1 MGLFD
6 GLKRQFRSVIQWE
19 NPEADALFY
28 QWSDNGD
35 EIKDASKLIVGP
47 GQGCLFVY
55 QGKVE
60 ALIEQEGMVNLKTDN
75 IPFWTTLSKFM
86 QFFES
91 EHKVG
96 IYFFKRTVILD
107 QKWGTSSI
115 IKYLDPSY
123 KFPVGL
129 RAFGN
134 FSYRIKDPGNFFVNV
149 VGSNSSFSTE
159 QFKSVISSRFNQPL
173 TDFLAT
179 SRFSYLEI
187 DSNLEEIAAG
197 MVEKLRGE
205 FAPFGFEMTDF
216 RIEGSSFD
224 PETQKRVNRIADMT
238 AEAQAAQAVGLN
250 YAQVQQL
257 EAMREAARNEGGG
270 AGMGMGLG
278 AGISFGQNMAQALN
292 QNATHPSNAP
302 NQASPT
308 VAADPMA
315 KLAQLKQMLEAE
327 LITAEEFAEKKKAIL
342 DSL

>member
-107 QKWGTSSI
+107 QKWG
-115 IKYLDPSY
+115 Y
-123 KFPVGL
+123 
-129 RAFGN
+129 
-134 FSYRIKDPGNFFVNV
+134 
-149 VGSNSSFSTE
+149 
-159 QFKSVISSRFNQPL
+159 QFHHQISRSQL
-173 TDFLAT
+173 QI
-179 SRFSYLEI
+179 S
-187 DSNLEEIAAG
+187 G
-197 MVEKLRGE
+197 
-205 FAPFGFEMTDF
+205 GFTC
-216 RIEGSSFD
+216 
-224 PETQKRVNRIADMT
+224 
-238 AEAQAAQAVGLN
+238 LW
-250 YAQVQQL
+250 
-257 EAMREAARNEGGG
+257 
-270 AGMGMGLG
+270 
-278 AGISFGQNMAQALN
+278 
-292 QNATHPSNAP
+292 
-302 NQASPT
+302 
-308 VAADPMA
+308 
-315 KLAQLKQMLEAE
+315 
-327 LITAEEFAEKKKAIL
+327 
-342 DSL
+342 

>member
-19 NPEADALFY
+19 NPDANALFY

-47 GQGCLFVY
+47 GRGCIFVY

-60 ALIEQEGMVNLKTDN
+60 ALIEQEGIVNLKTDN
-75 IPFWTTLSKFM
+75 IPFWTTLTKFM

-134 FSYRIKDPGNFFVNV
+134 FSYRIKDPGSFFVNV
-149 VGSNSSFSTE
+149 VGSNSSFSTD
-159 QFKSVISSRFNQPL
+159 QFNAVIGSRLNQPL

-179 SRFSYLEI
+179 SHFSYLEI

-197 MVEKLRGE
+197 VVEKCRSE
-205 FAPFGFEMTDF
+205 FAPFGFELTDF

-250 YAQVQQL
+250 YTQVQQL

-278 AGISFGQNMAQALN
+278 AGISFGQNLAQALN
-292 QNATHPSNAP
+292 QNAANST

-308 VAADPMA
+308 TASDPMA
-315 KLAQLKQMLEAE
+315 KLAQLKQMLEAD
-327 LITAEEFAEKKKAIL
+327 LITPEEFAEKKKAIL